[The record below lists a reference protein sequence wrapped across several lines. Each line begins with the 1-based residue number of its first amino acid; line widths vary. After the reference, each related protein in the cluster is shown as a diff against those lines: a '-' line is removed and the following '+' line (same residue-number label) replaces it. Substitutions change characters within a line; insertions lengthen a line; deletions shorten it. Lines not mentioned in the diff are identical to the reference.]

1 MKNILVSLLVL
12 WVATPQ
18 PVFAAT
24 VSEFVEACQAGSKL
38 ELSVCE
44 CTAEK
49 ARQRLSPEAFDFV
62 AAGLRKDDQEA
73 ARLRGRLSFTET
85 MAAGTFMATA
95 PGECAGGPGGHAH

>member
-1 MKNILVSLLVL
+1 MKSILVSLLAL
-12 WVATPQ
+12 WIATPQ
-18 PVFAAT
+18 QVFTAT
-24 VSEFVEACQAGSKL
+24 VSDFVEACQAGSNL

-62 AAGLRKDDQEA
+62 AAGLRKDEEETS
-73 ARLRGRLSFTET
+73 RLRGKLSFTET